1 MRPLYSK
8 SHCTRPHPV
17 MKKKRK
23 NLYNVLLALAFVFL
37 WLYYRK
43 EMWRM
48 CDRFLKR
55 K

>member
-1 MRPLYSK
+1 MGRFVQK
-8 SHCTRPHPV
+8 SLHAAASGYE
-17 MKKKRK
+17 KEKI
-23 NLYNVLLALAFVFL
+23 YNVLLALAFVFL
-37 WLYYRK
+37 WLYYRE